1 MAESR
6 SSIDAS
12 VYRLAYLGLAR
23 QVTGRA
29 TLTTEELHQ
38 EYGGKPDAQKLDQ
51 SIVQLAFQQGLNKQ
65 QVFDLLA
72 VSPQIQH
79 ALKQEGQSI
88 EQVKQYAID
97 LIQQMQDQRK
107 SNGQQTSSI
116 AVSTESRTRPR
127 AP

>member
-6 SSIDAS
+6 PSIDAS

-29 TLTTEELHQ
+29 TLTTEELHR

-51 SIVQLAFQQGLNKQ
+51 SIAQLAFQQGLIKQ

-72 VSPQIQH
+72 VSPQVQY
-79 ALKQEGQSI
+79 G
-88 EQVKQYAID
+88 VKQGQPID
-97 LIQQMQDQRK
+97 LIKRYAANVVEQTQSRAMQGEPAQQP
-107 SNGQQTSSI
+107 TS
-116 AVSTESRTRPR
+116 TKFQNQG
-127 AP
+127 

>member
-6 SSIDAS
+6 PSIDAS

-29 TLTTEELHQ
+29 ALTTEELHH

-88 EQVKQYAID
+88 DQVKQYAIR
-97 LIQQMQDQRK
+97 LIQQARENNSMRESAPSTIFSQR
-107 SNGQQTSSI
+107 NI
-116 AVSTESRTRPR
+116 
-127 AP
+127 

>member
-29 TLTTEELHQ
+29 ALTTEELHH

-51 SIVQLAFQQGLNKQ
+51 SIAQLAFQQGLTKQ

-72 VSPQIQH
+72 VSPQVQYR
-79 ALKQEGQSI
+79 
-88 EQVKQYAID
+88 VKQGQPID
-97 LIQQMQDQRK
+97 LIKRYAA
-107 SNGQQTSSI
+107 NVVEQTQ
-116 AVSTESRTRPR
+116 PR
-127 AP
+127 ATQGELAQQPTSTKFQNRG

>member
-6 SSIDAS
+6 SPIDAS

-29 TLTTEELHQ
+29 TLTTEELHH
-38 EYGGKPDAQKLDQ
+38 EYGGKPDAKKLDQ

-88 EQVKQYAID
+88 EQVKQYAIH
-97 LIQQMQDQRK
+97 LIQHTRNQGSSREQRALP
-107 SNGQQTSSI
+107 SI
-116 AVSTESRTRPR
+116 VSKEPR
-127 AP
+127 SQ